1 MLKTNPL
8 LPSFDQKTATQTQQ
22 LSWEQ
27 RLVKNAG
34 KSRGSLKPEY
44 QELKFTLH
52 RKLLDKINLEAL
64 ATIDNQRV
72 RGEVRNALMQLIDA
86 EQTLLSSVEKQQI
99 CDEVLDEVFGLG
111 PLEPL
116 LQDPTVSDILVNGHK
131 MVFVERR
138 GILEVTNVTFRDDQ
152 HLLRIIDK
160 IVSQVGRR
168 IDESTPMVDAR
179 LLDGSR
185 VNAVI
190 PPLAVDGPLVSIRR
204 FSTDKLMPADLVE
217 RRAMTPGMMEL
228 LEAAVKAR
236 LNIIIAGGTGS
247 GKTTLLN
254 ALSSFINPKERIVT
268 IEDAAELQLKQPH
281 VARLETR
288 PPNLEGHGA
297 VRQRELLI
305 NSLRMRPDRIVVG
318 ECRGEEALD
327 MLQAMNTGHD
337 GSLTTIHANSPRD
350 AVSRLE
356 VMVSLANSN
365 MQLVSIRQQ
374 IASAVNLL
382 VQAARL
388 SDGSRRVIS
397 ITEITGMEGEIITL
411 QDIFVFEKRGL
422 SPEGKVMGRFAAT
435 GIRPKFYEKL
445 LSAGIR
451 VRADLFDEVV
461 EV

>member
-1 MLKTNPL
+1 MFSSIDNGNKDTK
-8 LPSFDQKTATQTQQ
+8 QV
-22 LSWEQ
+22 SWEQ
-27 RLVKNAG
+27 RLLKNSGRQKAN
-34 KSRGSLKPEY
+34 LKPEY

-52 RKLLDKINLEAL
+52 RKLVDKINLEAL

-72 RGEVRNALMQLIDA
+72 RGEVRQALISLIDS
-86 EQTLLSSVEKQQI
+86 EPTLLSSLEKQQI
-99 CDEVLDEVFGLG
+99 SEEVLDEVFGLG

-116 LQDPTVSDILVNGHK
+116 LQDPTISDILVNTHK
-131 MVFVERR
+131 QVYVQRK
-138 GILEVTNVTFRDDQ
+138 GLLALTSVTSRDAQ

-160 IVSQVGRR
+160 IVPQVGRR
-168 IDESTPMVDAR
+168 VDESTPMVDAR
-179 LLDGSR
+179 LSDGSR
-185 VNAVI
+185 VNAII
-190 PPLAVDGPLVSIRR
+190 PPLAVDGPLLSIRR
-204 FSTDKLMPADLVE
+204 FSTDKLMPPDLVD

-236 LNIIIAGGTGS
+236 MNIIIAGGTGS

-254 ALSSFINPKERIVT
+254 ALSAFISPKERIVT
-268 IEDAAELQLKQPH
+268 IEYAAELQLKQPH

-297 VRQRELLI
+297 VRQRELLV

-318 ECRGEEALD
+318 EVRGEEALD

-337 GSLTTIHANSPRD
+337 GSLTTVHANTPRD

-356 VMVSLANSN
+356 VMVSLANAN
-365 MQLVSIRQQ
+365 MQVVSIRQQ
-374 IASAVNLL
+374 IAAAVHLL
-382 VQAARL
+382 VQASRL
-388 SDGSRRVIS
+388 SDGSRRVVNV
-397 ITEITGMEGEIITL
+397 TEVTGMEGDVVTL

-422 SPEGKVMGRFAAT
+422 NADGHVVGRYAAT

-451 VRADLFDEVV
+451 LRPDLFDEVV

>member
-1 MLKTNPL
+1 MF
-8 LPSFDQKTATQTQQ
+8 PSTEHKGAQQ
-22 LSWEQ
+22 LTWEQ
-27 RLVKNAG
+27 RLLKNAG
-34 KSRGSLKPEY
+34 RPKSSLKPEY

-52 RKLLDKINLEAL
+52 RKLVDKINLEAL

-72 RGEVRNALMQLIDA
+72 RAEVRQALMSLIDS
-86 EQTLLSSVEKQQI
+86 EPTLLSSIEKQQI

-116 LQDPTVSDILVNGHK
+116 LQDPTISDILVNTHK
-131 MVFVERR
+131 QVYVERK
-138 GILEVTNVTFRDDQ
+138 GMLELTNVGFRDDP

-179 LLDGSR
+179 LSDGSR
-185 VNAVI
+185 VNAII
-190 PPLAVDGPLVSIRR
+190 PPLAVDGPLLSIRR
-204 FSTDKLMPADLVE
+204 FSTDKLMPPDLVS
-217 RRAMTPGMMEL
+217 RKAMTPGMMEL
-228 LEAAVKAR
+228 LEAAVKAH
-236 LNIIIAGGTGS
+236 LNIIIAGGTGA

-254 ALSSFINPKERIVT
+254 ALSFFISPKERIVT

-288 PPNLEGHGA
+288 PPNLEGNGA
-297 VRQRELLI
+297 VRQRELLV

-318 ECRGEEALD
+318 EVRGEEALD

-337 GSLTTIHANSPRD
+337 GSLTTVHANTPRD

-365 MQLVSIRQQ
+365 MQLVSVRQQ
-374 IASAVNLL
+374 ISSAVHLL
-382 VQAARL
+382 VQASRL
-388 SDGSRRVIS
+388 SDGSRRVVS
-397 ITEITGMEGEIITL
+397 ITEVTGMEGEVVTL

-422 SPEGKVMGRFAAT
+422 NPDGHVVGRFAAT

-445 LSAGIR
+445 LAAGIR
-451 VRADLFDEVV
+451 LRPDLFDEVV

>member
-1 MLKTNPL
+1 MLPTLDKQTNLQP
-8 LPSFDQKTATQTQQ
+8 QQ
-22 LSWEQ
+22 SLSWEQ
-27 RLVKNAG
+27 RLLKNAG
-34 KSRGSLKPEY
+34 RPRGTLKPEY

-72 RGEVRNALMQLIDA
+72 RGEVRQALMTLIDG
-86 EQTLLSSVEKQQI
+86 EQTLLSAMEKQQI

-116 LQDPTVSDILVNGHK
+116 LQDPTISDILVNTHK
-131 MVFVERR
+131 QVYVERK
-138 GILEVTNVTFRDDQ
+138 GLLELTSVSFRDDA

-168 IDESTPMVDAR
+168 VDESTPMVDAR
-179 LLDGSR
+179 LSDGSR
-185 VNAVI
+185 VNAI
-190 PPLAVDGPLVSIRR
+190 IAPLAVDGPLLSIRR
-204 FSTDKLMPADLVE
+204 FSVDKLMPADLVE
-217 RRAMTPGMMEL
+217 RRALTAGMMEL

-236 LNIIIAGGTGS
+236 LNIIISGGTGA

-268 IEDAAELQLKQPH
+268 IEDAAELQLRQPH

-288 PPNLEGHGA
+288 PPNLEGNGA

-337 GSLTTIHANSPRD
+337 GSLTTVHANSPRD

-356 VMVSLANSN
+356 VMVSLANAN

-374 IASAVNLL
+374 ISSAVNLL
-382 VQAARL
+382 VQASRM
-388 SDGSRRVIS
+388 SDGSRRVTS
-397 ITEITGMEGEIITL
+397 ITEVTGMEGEVVTL

-422 SPEGKVMGRFAAT
+422 TPEGTVVGRFAAT

-451 VRADLFDEVV
+451 LRADVFDEVL

>member
-1 MLKTNPL
+1 MLPTLDKHNN
-8 LPSFDQKTATQTQQ
+8 LPPQQ
-22 LSWEQ
+22 NLSWEQ
-27 RLVKNAG
+27 RLLKNAG
-34 KSRGSLKPEY
+34 RPRGTLKPEY

-72 RGEVRNALMQLIDA
+72 RSEVRQALMTLIDG
-86 EQTLLSSVEKQQI
+86 EQTLLSSLEKQQI

-116 LQDPTVSDILVNGHK
+116 LQDPTISDILVNTSK
-131 MVFVERR
+131 QVYVERK
-138 GILEVTNVTFRDDQ
+138 GLLELTSVTFRDDS

-168 IDESTPMVDAR
+168 VDESTPMVDAR
-179 LLDGSR
+179 LSDGSR
-185 VNAVI
+185 VNAVV
-190 PPLAVDGPLVSIRR
+190 PPLAVDGPLLSIRR

-217 RRAMTPGMMEL
+217 RRALTAGMMEL
-228 LEAAVKAR
+228 LEAAVKAH
-236 LNIIIAGGTGS
+236 LNIIISGGTGA

-254 ALSSFINPKERIVT
+254 ALSSFINSKERIVT

-288 PPNLEGHGA
+288 PPNLEGNGA

-337 GSLTTIHANSPRD
+337 GSLTTVHANSPRD
-350 AVSRLE
+350 ATSRLE

-374 IASAVNLL
+374 ISSAVNLL
-382 VQAARL
+382 VQASRM
-388 SDGSRRVIS
+388 SDGSRRVTS
-397 ITEITGMEGEIITL
+397 ITEVTGMEGEVVTL
-411 QDIFVFEKRGL
+411 QDIYVFEKRGL
-422 SPEGKVMGRFAAT
+422 TPEGTVVGRFAAT

-451 VRADLFDEVV
+451 LRADIFDEVL

>member
-1 MLKTNPL
+1 MFPTL
-8 LPSFDQKTATQTQQ
+8 DQKQTTQM
-22 LSWEQ
+22 SWEQ
-27 RLVKNAG
+27 RLLKNSARP
-34 KSRGSLKPEY
+34 KSTLKPEY

-52 RKLLDKINLEAL
+52 RKLVDKINLEAL
-64 ATIDNQRV
+64 ASIDNQRV
-72 RGEVRNALMQLIDA
+72 RGEVRQALLSLIDS
-86 EQTLLSSVEKQQI
+86 EPTLLSSIEKQQI
-99 CDEVLDEVFGLG
+99 SDEVLDEVFGLG

-116 LQDPTVSDILVNGHK
+116 LQDPTISDILVNTHK
-131 MVFVERR
+131 QVYVERK
-138 GILEVTNVTFRDDQ
+138 GLLELTNVSFRDDP

-179 LLDGSR
+179 LSDGSR
-185 VNAVI
+185 VNAII
-190 PPLAVDGPLVSIRR
+190 PPLAVDGPLLSIRR
-204 FSTDKLMPADLVE
+204 FSTDKLMPPDLVQ
-217 RRAMTPGMMEL
+217 RKAMTPGMMEL

-236 LNIIIAGGTGS
+236 LNVVISGGTGA

-254 ALSSFINPKERIVT
+254 ALSFFISPKERIVT

-288 PPNLEGHGA
+288 PPNLEGNGA

-318 ECRGEEALD
+318 EVRGEEALD

-350 AVSRLE
+350 AISRME

-374 IASAVNLL
+374 VAAAVHLL
-382 VQAARL
+382 VQASRL
-388 SDGSRRVIS
+388 SDGSRRVTS
-397 ITEITGMEGEIITL
+397 ITEVTGMEGEVVTL

-422 SPEGKVMGRFAAT
+422 NPDGRVVGRFAAT
-435 GIRPKFYEKL
+435 GIRPKFYDKV

-451 VRADLFDEVV
+451 LRPDLFDEMI
-461 EV
+461 EI

>member
-1 MLKTNPL
+1 MI
-8 LPSFDQKTATQTQQ
+8 SSIEQKSSQQ

-27 RLVKNAG
+27 RLLKNSG
-34 KSRGSLKPEY
+34 KTKTGLKPEY

-72 RGEVRNALMQLIDA
+72 RGEVRQALISLIDG
-86 EQTLLSSVEKQQI
+86 EPTLLSSLEKQQI

-116 LQDPTVSDILVNGHK
+116 LQDPTISDILVNGSK
-131 MVFVERR
+131 QVYVERR
-138 GILEVTNVTFRDDQ
+138 GLLELTNVTFRDDA

-168 IDESTPMVDAR
+168 VDESTPMVDAR
-179 LLDGSR
+179 LSDGSR
-185 VNAVI
+185 VNAII
-190 PPLAVDGPLVSIRR
+190 PPLALDGPLMSIRR
-204 FSTDKLMPADLVE
+204 FSTDKLMPSDLV
-217 RRAMTPGMMEL
+217 AKKALTAGMMAL
-228 LEAAVKAR
+228 LEAAVKAH
-236 LNIIIAGGTGS
+236 LNIIIAGGTGA

-254 ALSSFINPKERIVT
+254 ALSFFIGSKERIVT

-288 PPNLEGHGA
+288 PPNLEGNGA
-297 VRQRELLI
+297 IRQRELLI

-318 ECRGEEALD
+318 EVRGAEALD

-337 GSLTTIHANSPRD
+337 GSLTTVHANTPRD

-356 VMVSLANSN
+356 VMVSLANAN
-365 MQLVSIRQQ
+365 MQLISIRQQ
-374 IASAVNLL
+374 IASAVHLL

-388 SDGSRRVIS
+388 SDGSRRVTS
-397 ITEITGMEGEIITL
+397 ITEVTGMEGDVVTL

-422 SPEGKVMGRFAAT
+422 GPENQVLGRFAAT

-445 LSAGIR
+445 TAAGIKLS
-451 VRADLFDEVV
+451 ADLFDEVMDV
-461 EV
+461 P

>member
-1 MLKTNPL
+1 MISPL
-8 LPSFDQKTATQTQQ
+8 DSGSKSQ

-27 RLVKNAG
+27 HLLKNAG
-34 KSRGSLKPEY
+34 KPKVQLKSEY

-72 RGEVRNALMQLIDA
+72 RGEVCQALIALIDA
-86 EQTLLSSVEKQQI
+86 EPTLLSALEKQQI

-111 PLEPL
+111 PLEAM
-116 LQDPTVSDILVNGHK
+116 LQDATISDILVNTHK
-131 MVFVERR
+131 QVYVERK
-138 GILEVTNVTFRDDQ
+138 GQLELTNVTFRDDQ

-168 IDESTPMVDAR
+168 IDESNPMVDAR

-185 VNAVI
+185 VNAII
-190 PPLAVDGPLVSIRR
+190 PPLAVDGPLLSIRR
-204 FSTDKLMPADLVE
+204 FSADKLMPPDLVD
-217 RRAMTPGMMEL
+217 RKAMTKGMMEL
-228 LEAAVKAR
+228 LEAAVKGK
-236 LNIIIAGGTGS
+236 LNIIIAGGTGA

-254 ALSSFINPKERIVT
+254 ALSFFISPKERIVT

-318 ECRGEEALD
+318 EVRGEEALD

-337 GSLTTIHANSPRD
+337 GSLTTVHANTPRD

-365 MQLVSIRQQ
+365 MKLESIRQQ
-374 IASAVNLL
+374 ISSAVNLF

-388 SDGSRRVIS
+388 SDGSRRVTS
-397 ITEITGMEGEIITL
+397 VTEVTGMEGEIITI

-422 SPEGKVMGRFAAT
+422 SPEGKVLGRFAAT

-451 VRADLFDEVV
+451 LRPDLFDEVE